1 MDLDYV
7 EDSDAGT
14 DANFVI
20 TGDGNL
26 VEVQASAEGTTFSRS
41 EFEALIDLA
50 TKGTSLL
57 IESQKKAISTIE

>member
-14 DANFVI
+14 DANFVV
-20 TGDGNL
+20 TSDGNL

-41 EFEALIDLA
+41 DLEALIELA
-50 TKGTSLL
+50 INGTSLL
-57 IESQKKAISTIE
+57 IEHQKKAINSGE